1 MGQVKIE
8 EMFFETI
15 SFKTFET
22 NSMFHVKQG
31 TTGEV

>member
-1 MGQVKIE
+1 MGHVKIE
-8 EMFFETI
+8 EMFLETI

-22 NSMFHVKQG
+22 NSMFHVKYR